1 MERANALLRR
11 VPTFVVWGLGLIP
24 LALLI
29 RGAVNGSLGADPVKA
44 LELELG
50 EWGLRFLIAS
60 LAITPLMRRGLRL
73 IKFRRAI
80 GVTGFIYV
88 ALHFAVWLA
97 LDMGLRWGQIIEDL
111 WKRPYILIGFAAFL
125 LLVPL
130 AVTSTNG
137 WLRRLG
143 AANWR
148 RLHRLAYPA
157 ILLGAV
163 HFVLIG
169 KVWTVDSLIHL
180 GLVLWLLGLRL
191 WPKRESRLLHSS
203 GTRG

>member
-1 MERANALLRR
+1 MDRLNALLRR
-11 VPTFVVWGLGLIP
+11 VPTGVVWGLGLLP
-24 LALLI
+24 LILLI
-29 RGAVNGSLGADPVKA
+29 WGAVAGTLGADPVKA
-44 LELELG
+44 LERALG

-60 LAITPLMRRGLRL
+60 LAMTPLMRLGLRL

-88 ALHFAVWLA
+88 AFHFAVWLA
-97 LDMGLRWGQIIEDL
+97 LDMGLRWGQITEDL
-111 WKRPYILIGFAAFL
+111 FKRPYILVGLTAFL

-143 AANWR
+143 AEAWR

-163 HFVLIG
+163 HFVMIG
-169 KVWTVDSLIHL
+169 KVWTTESLIHL
-180 GLVLWLLGLRL
+180 GVVVALLGLRL
-191 WPKRESRLLHSS
+191 WPRRENRARLRPS
-203 GTRG
+203 TPA